1 MGIGIFKKMKNL
13 FSKVGNTVKNIAT
26 KVVENLT
33 KVVDTGRK
41 IIDKKKPITSYIP
54 GVGQVVDTIDKG
66 LSIADKAG
74 KIGKSL
80 VNNKGEISYK

>member
-54 GVGQVVDTIDKG
+54 GVGQVIDTIDKG
-66 LSIADKAG
+66 LNMADNVC
-74 KIGKSL
+74 KIGRSL
-80 VNNKGEISYK
+80 VNNKGEIIYK